1 MSNDRKET
9 ITETPRKPGLFVPV
23 EDDVTE
29 DTQRQARIFTP
40 EPNEALTEVPEAI
53 TVGERL
59 PNIPEYAGIH
69 LEALPVKG
77 LKSFLYGLAAL
88 FSVLLGWEIVSV
100 LLQAL
105 EVHWLLALSFVV
117 IVMTIGALG
126 FRSLW
131 NYLYDPNKLEAL
143 QVLQN
148 DSSRLAEGQ
157 DFGHA
162 KHFVHK
168 LKTFYSNKPQAVYF
182 QQCLEQLPDYS
193 DDREVIDHIERV
205 FLQPLDKEALR
216 RISTHSLQNGALV
229 AVSPWASL
237 DMLLALWRSIKMID
251 DIAEVY
257 GIYPS
262 LPNRYK
268 LLKLVAKQLLLVGA
282 SEIIIDQLM
291 GEFSAQSLTAMASA
305 RIGQGLGAGIYTA
318 RIGVAA
324 MKVSRPIAFTE
335 ENKPKLKQLIKSMVN
350 NLQRLISNRK
360 AV

>member
-1 MSNDRKET
+1 MSNDLKET
-9 ITETPRKPGLFVPV
+9 ITETPRKAGLFVPLEEGV
-23 EDDVTE
+23 SEE
-29 DTQRQARIFTP
+29 PQRQARSFIP
-40 EPNEALTEVPEAI
+40 EQDEALTEVPEAI
-53 TVGERL
+53 TAGERL
-59 PNIPEYAGIH
+59 PNIPDYAGIH

-77 LKSFLYGLAAL
+77 LKSFIYGVVAL
-88 FSVLLGWEIVSV
+88 IAVLLGWEIVSV
-100 LLQAL
+100 FLQAL
-105 EVHWLLALSFVV
+105 AVHWLLALSFTALVAVV
-117 IVMTIGALG
+117 GALG

-131 NYLYDPNKLEAL
+131 SYLYDPNKLGLLQAL
-143 QVLQN
+143 QN
-148 DSSRLAEGQ
+148 RSSRLAEGQ
-157 DFGHA
+157 DFGNA
-162 KHFVHK
+162 KHFVAE

-193 DDREVIDHIERV
+193 DDREVIGHIDRV
-205 FLQPLDKEALR
+205 FLQPLDQEALR

-251 DIAEVY
+251 DIAGVY

-262 LPNRYK
+262 LANRYK

-282 SEIIIDQLM
+282 SEVLIDQLM
-291 GEFSAQSLTAMASA
+291 GEFGAQSLTAMASS

-335 ENKPKLKQLIKSMVN
+335 ENKPKLKQLIKPMVK
-350 NLQRLISNRK
+350 NLQRLITNRK
-360 AV
+360 PV